1 MDVFALD
8 RVQKNLAIDDAAAR
22 HLRKVGL
29 IEGRKPNFHVSSK
42 VAKVL
47 SAKAD
52 YIRRRA
58 LDDEYCKKL
67 ILDYL
72 QRFQPATRQDLDS
85 FLMEKLGDVLT
96 EKQKI
101 SKVGNLLTRLR
112 RAGKIANSGSRKSPA
127 WKIAE

>member
-1 MDVFALD
+1 MMDTAKLQNTLD
-8 RVQKNLAIDDAAAR
+8 RL
-22 HLRKVGL
+22 
-29 IEGRKPNFHVSSK
+29 VSSK
-42 VAKVL
+42 VAKI
-47 SAKAD
+47 SNAQAD
-52 YIRRRA
+52 YIRTRA

-72 QRFQPATRQDLDS
+72 QRFQPATRQDLDL

-101 SKVGNLLTRLR
+101 SKIGNLLTRLR
-112 RAGKIANSGSRKSPA
+112 RAGRIANRGSRKSPA